1 MSIVARKIKL
11 VDRAREVS
19 YSHASQVFKL
29 FLPVSIILIDRKVN
43 SVLQRLN
50 YIFNNGMSIF
60 VVSISKQN
68 PFQISIM
75 IFTFMSRSQRHISHK
90 QHRREQ

>member
-11 VDRAREVS
+11 VDRAREIS
-19 YSHASQVFKL
+19 YSHASQIFKL
-29 FLPVSIILIDRKVN
+29 FLPVSIILIYRKVN
-43 SVLQRLN
+43 SVFQRLN

-68 PFQISIM
+68 PFQFAVM
-75 IFTFMSRSQRHISHK
+75 LFTFMSRSRRHTSHK